1 VVGRT
6 RRERV
11 KVVGMVVGA
20 PRQIGMLLIRGYQ
33 RFVSPALPPRCRFVP
48 SCSQYTLEAIDRYGL
63 LKGSW
68 LGFRR
73 LIKCHPF
80 HSGGYDPVP

>member
-1 VVGRT
+1 MN
-6 RRERV
+6 
-11 KVVGMVVGA
+11 VVGMVVGA
-20 PRQIGMLLIRGYQ
+20 PRRIGMLLIRGYQ

>member
-1 VVGRT
+1 
-6 RRERV
+6 
-11 KVVGMVVGA
+11 MVVGA
-20 PRQIGMLLIRGYQ
+20 PRRIGKLLIRGYQ

-48 SCSQYTLEAIDRYGL
+48 SCSQYALEAIDRYGL
-63 LKGSW
+63 FKGSW

>member
-1 VVGRT
+1 VN
-6 RRERV
+6 
-11 KVVGMVVGA
+11 VVGMVVGA
-20 PRQIGMLLIRGYQ
+20 PRRIGMLLIRGYQ